1 MLESKSRTAWS
12 KVTDLNLN
20 FELSLGLNYTEL
32 LLRDPK
38 RLGFVLSRYKFAA
51 KMLKSCKQIVEIGC
65 GEGIGSL
72 ILLSETKADFL
83 GIDFDEKQIAYAC
96 DVLLPNVSK
105 TQPEW
110 GNRARYECRDLTS
123 SPLTRL
129 ADGIVSLDVIEHV
142 DKSEED
148 IFMANMVNAI

>member
-51 KMLKSCKQIVEIGC
+51 KMLKSCKRIVEIGC

-83 GIDFDEKQIAYAC
+83 GIDFDFCHKGFTNLTQFIA
-96 DVLLPNVSK
+96 
-105 TQPEW
+105 Q
-110 GNRARYECRDLTS
+110 
-123 SPLTRL
+123 
-129 ADGIVSLDVIEHV
+129 
-142 DKSEED
+142 
-148 IFMANMVNAI
+148 